1 MMTNNNKT
9 NYRCKDC
16 FFFLTNYCS
25 YLDTSINADNQNCKF
40 FVKNPNSKARKYNEE
55 IDDENFVI

>member
-1 MMTNNNKT
+1 MTNNKQK

-25 YLDTSINADNQNCKF
+25 YLDTSVNADNQNCKF
-40 FVKNPNSKARKYNEE
+40 FVKNPNTKARKYNEE
-55 IDDENFVI
+55 IDDENFVN